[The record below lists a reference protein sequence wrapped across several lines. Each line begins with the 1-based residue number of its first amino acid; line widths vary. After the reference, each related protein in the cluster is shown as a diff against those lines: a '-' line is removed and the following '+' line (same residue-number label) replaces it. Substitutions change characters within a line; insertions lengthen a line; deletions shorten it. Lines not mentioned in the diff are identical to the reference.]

1 MARCE
6 TLRRRGRRAEQAC
19 GPVGSFAPVAK
30 QYPDVGH
37 RVTERAD
44 LPVENRP
51 HASVLAEH
59 GVVEAV
65 VAVDHRDS
73 LLLRDRRRQ
82 LVGHGLDEAPVVDAL
97 DVHLLVLGSPTT
109 KLAFDVAVV
118 SREIAETGRVDV
130 DVVQLGERL
139 GEVITNDVAR
149 RHVERGFGLGPV
161 AQDRAV
167 DELHDVERSF
177 VDRFIDAQ
185 SQWLR
190 DRDAEGEERRDD
202 GVLADHVVRRGQDV
216 TGRWATK
223 GEPSPAGVSDAKRQ
237 VRTTTGDELEFEWG
251 DGSDVLAHPR
261 RHAGFVY
268 SRRRTLHVAKA
279 NSGER
284 PSHLAACAVRL
295 VNVTDVTDAT
305 FATAVME
312 RSMSVPV
319 VVDLWAEWCGPCKT
333 LGPILEKVIGETNGA
348 VELVKVDVDAN
359 PSVSQ
364 AFAVQSIPAVFAV
377 HEGKIVDT
385 FVGALPE
392 SAVREFI
399 EKLAP
404 GATQVDRLLD
414 EGDETSLRAA
424 LELDS
429 SNLDAAVALGDLL
442 RTSDRLDEAE
452 ALLVPFEHVVAAKTV
467 LARIRLQR
475 SGVALTGDVDLTL
488 EHLLEQSGTDEKARA
503 SLLEVLDALGPD
515 DPRYVSFRRRL
526 ASRLY

>member
-1 MARCE
+1 
-6 TLRRRGRRAEQAC
+6 
-19 GPVGSFAPVAK
+19 
-30 QYPDVGH
+30 
-37 RVTERAD
+37 
-44 LPVENRP
+44 
-51 HASVLAEH
+51 
-59 GVVEAV
+59 
-65 VAVDHRDS
+65 
-73 LLLRDRRRQ
+73 
-82 LVGHGLDEAPVVDAL
+82 
-97 DVHLLVLGSPTT
+97 
-109 KLAFDVAVV
+109 
-118 SREIAETGRVDV
+118 
-130 DVVQLGERL
+130 
-139 GEVITNDVAR
+139 VI
-149 RHVERGFGLGPV
+149 
-161 AQDRAV
+161 
-167 DELHDVERSF
+167 
-177 VDRFIDAQ
+177 
-185 SQWLR
+185 
-190 DRDAEGEERRDD
+190 
-202 GVLADHVVRRGQDV
+202 
-216 TGRWATK
+216 
-223 GEPSPAGVSDAKRQ
+223 
-237 VRTTTGDELEFEWG
+237 
-251 DGSDVLAHPR
+251 
-261 RHAGFVY
+261 
-268 SRRRTLHVAKA
+268 
-279 NSGER
+279 
-284 PSHLAACAVRL
+284 
-295 VNVTDVTDAT
+295 DVTDAT

-377 HEGKIVDT
+377 REGKIVDT

-429 SNLDAAVALGDLL
+429 SNVDAAVALGELL

-452 ALLVPFEHVVAAKTV
+452 ALLVPFERVVAAKTV

-475 SGVALTGDVDLTL
+475 SGVTLTGDVDLTL